1 MVAFRSH
8 DTAGRSSGLL
18 LRSVLYALLA
28 LGLIVLDKRYDQLG
42 KIRRAL
48 SVVAY
53 PLELGVASPFRG
65 WAWLR
70 QSVTTR
76 DTLRAENARLRA
88 KLLDERY
95 RLQRYAALEA
105 ENAELRGLRTS
116 TAGVETRP
124 LVADIM
130 DVDID
135 AFRERVLIDKGAADG
150 VRVGQAVLDA
160 HGVFGQVESVG
171 ERTSDLLM
179 LSDATSA
186 IPVMINRTGLR
197 TIAVGTGDLGRL
209 KLPYL
214 PTTADVVKGDLLVT
228 SGLGSV
234 YPEGYPVGTVV
245 DVKIDTVRS
254 LADVDVR
261 TAAKLDSSREL
272 LIVRSKPRPPAPP
285 APTPPA
291 TGANGSTP
299 ATPAKHRPATPAKH
313 R

>member
-18 LRSVLYALLA
+18 LRSVLFALLA
-28 LGLIVLDKRYDQLG
+28 LGLIVLDKRYDQLS

-48 SVVAY
+48 SVVVY

-76 DTLRAENARLRA
+76 DALRAENARLRA
-88 KLLDERY
+88 ELLDERF

-116 TAGVETRP
+116 TAGVEAHP

-135 AFRERVLIDKGAADG
+135 AFRERVLVDKGAADG

-171 ERTSDLLM
+171 EHTCDVLM

-186 IPVMINRTGLR
+186 VPVMINRTGLR
-197 TIAVGTGDLGRL
+197 TIAVGTGELGHL

-214 PTTADVVKGDLLVT
+214 PTTADVAKGDLLVT
-228 SGLGSV
+228 SGLGGG

-261 TAAKLDSSREL
+261 TAAKLEGSREL
-272 LIVRSKPRPPAPP
+272 LIVRSNPRLP
-285 APTPPA
+285 APTAPTAPTTRA
-291 TGANGSTP
+291 TR
-299 ATPAKHRPATPAKH
+299 ATRSARSAPTTAAKPR
-313 R
+313 

>member
-1 MVAFRSH
+1 VVAFRSH
-8 DTAGRSSGLL
+8 ESAGRSSGLL

-70 QSVTTR
+70 QSITTR

-88 KLLDERY
+88 KLLDERF
-95 RLQRYAALEA
+95 RLQRYAALQA

-116 TAGVETRP
+116 TAGVGARP

-135 AFRERVLIDKGAADG
+135 AFRERVLVDKGAAEG

-171 ERTSDLLM
+171 ERTCDVLM

-214 PTTADVVKGDLLVT
+214 PTTADVAKGDLLVT
-228 SGLGSV
+228 SGLGGV

-272 LIVRSKPRPPAPP
+272 LILRATPRPPAPTATATAP
-285 APTPPA
+285 AAGASSPRPA
-291 TGANGSTP
+291 K
-299 ATPAKHRPATPAKH
+299 PAKHR
-313 R
+313 

>member
-28 LGLIVLDKRYDQLG
+28 LGLIVLDKRYDQLS

-48 SVVAY
+48 SVVVY

-70 QSVTTR
+70 RSVTTR

-88 KLLDERY
+88 QLFDERF

-116 TAGVETRP
+116 TAGVAAHP

-130 DVDID
+130 DVDVD
-135 AFRERVLIDKGAADG
+135 AFRERVLVDKGAADG

-160 HGVFGQVESVG
+160 HGVYGQVESVG
-171 ERTSDLLM
+171 EHTADVLM

-186 IPVMINRTGLR
+186 IPVMVNRTGLR
-197 TIAVGTGDLGRL
+197 TIAVGTGDLGQL

-228 SGLGSV
+228 SGLGGT

-245 DVKIDTVRS
+245 GVKIDTVRS
-254 LADVDVR
+254 LADVEAR
-261 TAAKLDSSREL
+261 TAARLDSSREL
-272 LIVRSKPRPPAPP
+272 LIVRSKARPPAPAAP
-285 APTPPA
+285 AARGPRPKAPR
-291 TGANGSTP
+291 S
-299 ATPAKHRPATPAKH
+299 AKSR
-313 R
+313 

>member
-28 LGLIVLDKRYDQLG
+28 LGLIVLDKRYDQLS

-48 SVVAY
+48 SVVVY
-53 PLELGVASPFRG
+53 PLEIGVASPFRG

-70 QSVTTR
+70 RSVTTR

-88 KLLDERY
+88 QLLDERF
-95 RLQRYAALEA
+95 RSQRYAALEA

-116 TAGVETRP
+116 TAGVAAHP

-130 DVDID
+130 DVDVD
-135 AFRERVLIDKGAADG
+135 AFRERVLVDKGAADG

-160 HGVFGQVESVG
+160 HGVYGQVESVG
-171 ERTSDLLM
+171 EHTADVLM

-186 IPVMINRTGLR
+186 IPVMVNRTGLR
-197 TIAVGTGDLGRL
+197 TIAVGTGDLGQL

-228 SGLGSV
+228 SGLGGT

-245 DVKIDTVRS
+245 GVKIDTVRS
-254 LADVDVR
+254 LADVEAR
-261 TAAKLDSSREL
+261 TAARLDSSREL
-272 LIVRSKPRPPAPP
+272 LIVRSKARPPAPAAP
-285 APTPPA
+285 AARGPRPKAPR
-291 TGANGSTP
+291 S
-299 ATPAKHRPATPAKH
+299 AKSR
-313 R
+313 

>member
-28 LGLIVLDKRYDQLG
+28 LGLIVLDKRYDQLS

-48 SVVAY
+48 SVVVY
-53 PLELGVASPFRG
+53 PLEIGVASPFRG

-70 QSVTTR
+70 RSVTTR

-88 KLLDERY
+88 QLFDERF

-116 TAGVETRP
+116 TAGVAAHP

-130 DVDID
+130 DVDVD
-135 AFRERVLIDKGAADG
+135 AFRERVLVDKGAADG

-160 HGVFGQVESVG
+160 HGVYGQVESVG
-171 ERTSDLLM
+171 EHTADVLM

-186 IPVMINRTGLR
+186 IPVMVNRTGLR
-197 TIAVGTGDLGRL
+197 TIAVGTGDLGQL

-228 SGLGSV
+228 SGLGGT

-245 DVKIDTVRS
+245 GVKIDTVRS
-254 LADVDVR
+254 LADVEAR
-261 TAAKLDSSREL
+261 TAARLDSSREL
-272 LIVRSKPRPPAPP
+272 LIVRSKARPPAPAAP
-285 APTPPA
+285 AARGPRPKAPR
-291 TGANGSTP
+291 S
-299 ATPAKHRPATPAKH
+299 AKSR
-313 R
+313 

>member
-28 LGLIVLDKRYDQLG
+28 LGLIVLDKRYDQLS

-48 SVVAY
+48 SVVVY
-53 PLELGVASPFRG
+53 PLEIGVASPFRG

-70 QSVTTR
+70 RSVTTR

-88 KLLDERY
+88 QLFDERF

-116 TAGVETRP
+116 TAGVAAHP

-130 DVDID
+130 DVDVD
-135 AFRERVLIDKGAADG
+135 AFRERVLVDKGAADG

-160 HGVFGQVESVG
+160 HGVYGQVESVG
-171 ERTSDLLM
+171 EHTADVLM

-186 IPVMINRTGLR
+186 IPVMVNRTGLR
-197 TIAVGTGDLGRL
+197 TIAVGNGDLGQL

-228 SGLGSV
+228 SGLGGT

-245 DVKIDTVRS
+245 GVKIDTVRS
-254 LADVDVR
+254 LADVEAR
-261 TAAKLDSSREL
+261 TAARLDSSREL
-272 LIVRSKPRPPAPP
+272 LIVRSKARPPAPAAP
-285 APTPPA
+285 AARGPRPKAPR
-291 TGANGSTP
+291 S
-299 ATPAKHRPATPAKH
+299 AKSR
-313 R
+313 

>member
-28 LGLIVLDKRYDQLG
+28 LGLIVLDKRYDQLS

-48 SVVAY
+48 SVVVY
-53 PLELGVASPFRG
+53 PLEIGVASPFRG

-70 QSVTTR
+70 RSVTTR

-88 KLLDERY
+88 QLFDERF

-116 TAGVETRP
+116 TAGVAAHP

-130 DVDID
+130 DVDVD
-135 AFRERVLIDKGAADG
+135 AFRERVLVDKGAADG

-160 HGVFGQVESVG
+160 HGVYGQVESVG
-171 ERTSDLLM
+171 EHTADVLM

-197 TIAVGTGDLGRL
+197 TIAVGTGDLGQL

-228 SGLGSV
+228 SGLGGT

-245 DVKIDTVRS
+245 GVKIDTVRS
-254 LADVDVR
+254 LADVEAR
-261 TAAKLDSSREL
+261 TAARLDSSREL
-272 LIVRSKPRPPAPP
+272 LIVRSKARPPAPAARGP
-285 APTPPA
+285 RPKSPR
-291 TGANGSTP
+291 S
-299 ATPAKHRPATPAKH
+299 AKSR
-313 R
+313 

>member
-28 LGLIVLDKRYDQLG
+28 LGLIVLDKRYDQLS

-48 SVVAY
+48 SVVVY
-53 PLELGVASPFRG
+53 PLEIGVASPFRG

-70 QSVTTR
+70 RSVTTR

-88 KLLDERY
+88 QLFDERF

-116 TAGVETRP
+116 TAGVAAHP

-130 DVDID
+130 DVDVD
-135 AFRERVLIDKGAADG
+135 AFRERVLVDKGAADG

-160 HGVFGQVESVG
+160 HGVYGQVESVG
-171 ERTSDLLM
+171 EHTADVLM

-186 IPVMINRTGLR
+186 IPVMVNRTGLR
-197 TIAVGTGDLGRL
+197 TIAVGTGDLGQL

-228 SGLGSV
+228 SGLGGT

-245 DVKIDTVRS
+245 GVKIDTVRS
-254 LADVDVR
+254 LADVEAR
-261 TAAKLDSSREL
+261 TAARLDSSREL
-272 LIVRSKPRPPAPP
+272 LIVRSKARPPAPAAP
-285 APTPPA
+285 AAPA
-291 TGANGSTP
+291 ARGPRPKAPRS
-299 ATPAKHRPATPAKH
+299 AKSR
-313 R
+313 

>member
-28 LGLIVLDKRYDQLG
+28 LGLIVLDKRYDQLS

-48 SVVAY
+48 SVVVY
-53 PLELGVASPFRG
+53 PLEIGVASPFRG

-70 QSVTTR
+70 RSVTTR

-88 KLLDERY
+88 QLFDERF

-116 TAGVETRP
+116 TAGVEAHP

-130 DVDID
+130 DVDVD
-135 AFRERVLIDKGAADG
+135 AFRERVLVDKGAADG

-160 HGVFGQVESVG
+160 HGVYGQVESVG
-171 ERTSDLLM
+171 EHTADVLM

-186 IPVMINRTGLR
+186 IPVMVNRTGLR
-197 TIAVGTGDLGRL
+197 TIAVGTGDLGQL

-228 SGLGSV
+228 SGLGGT

-245 DVKIDTVRS
+245 GVKIDTVRS
-254 LADVDVR
+254 LADVEAR
-261 TAAKLDSSREL
+261 TAARLDSSREL
-272 LIVRSKPRPPAPP
+272 LIVRSKARPPAPAAP
-285 APTPPA
+285 AARGPRPKAPR
-291 TGANGSTP
+291 S
-299 ATPAKHRPATPAKH
+299 AKSR
-313 R
+313 

>member
-1 MVAFRSH
+1 VVAFRSH

-28 LGLIVLDKRYDQLG
+28 LGLIVLDKRYDQLS

-48 SVVAY
+48 SVVVY
-53 PLELGVASPFRG
+53 PLELGVSSPFRG

-70 QSVTTR
+70 RSVTTR

-88 KLLDERY
+88 KLLDERF

-116 TAGVETRP
+116 TAGVEARP

-130 DVDID
+130 DVDVD
-135 AFRERVLIDKGAADG
+135 AFRERVLVDKGAADG

-160 HGVFGQVESVG
+160 HGVYGQVESVG
-171 ERTSDLLM
+171 EHTGDVLM

-228 SGLGSV
+228 SGLGGT

-245 DVKIDTVRS
+245 AVKIDTVRS
-254 LADVDVR
+254 LADVEAR
-261 TAAKLDSSREL
+261 TAARLDSSREL
-272 LIVRSKPRPPAPP
+272 LIVRSKPLPPAPAAQGP
-285 APTPPA
+285 RPKSAKPTK
-291 TGANGSTP
+291 S
-299 ATPAKHRPATPAKH
+299 R
-313 R
+313 

>member
-28 LGLIVLDKRYDQLG
+28 LGLIVLDKRYDQLS

-48 SVVAY
+48 SVVVY
-53 PLELGVASPFRG
+53 PLEIGVASPFRG

-70 QSVTTR
+70 RSVTTR

-88 KLLDERY
+88 QLFDERF

-116 TAGVETRP
+116 TAGVAAHP

-130 DVDID
+130 DVDVD
-135 AFRERVLIDKGAADG
+135 AFRERVLVDKGAADG

-160 HGVFGQVESVG
+160 HGVYGQVESVG
-171 ERTSDLLM
+171 EHTADVLM

-186 IPVMINRTGLR
+186 IPVMVNRNGLR
-197 TIAVGTGDLGRL
+197 TIAVGTGDLGQL

-228 SGLGSV
+228 SGLGGT

-245 DVKIDTVRS
+245 GVKIDTVRS
-254 LADVDVR
+254 LADVEAR
-261 TAAKLDSSREL
+261 TAARLDSSREL
-272 LIVRSKPRPPAPP
+272 LIVRSKARPPAPAAP
-285 APTPPA
+285 AARGPRPKAPR
-291 TGANGSTP
+291 S
-299 ATPAKHRPATPAKH
+299 AKSR
-313 R
+313 